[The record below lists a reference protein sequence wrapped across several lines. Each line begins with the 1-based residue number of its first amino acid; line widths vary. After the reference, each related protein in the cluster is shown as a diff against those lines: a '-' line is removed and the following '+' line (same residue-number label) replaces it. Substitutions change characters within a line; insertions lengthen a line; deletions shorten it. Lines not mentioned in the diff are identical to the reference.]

1 MSKIKALSEAIAQIE
16 IDMRSLTTAAEERGE
31 KEMTGEELDKFESL
45 RAEKQKKQRELSALM
60 EVEELDKRKATPQTP
75 ATEEQRAE
83 FEKRAFLNVLRGT
96 ASAEERAAVVME
108 NNKIVVPTYVQSEIM
123 LGLTGT
129 YGILPHVDLSVSDSA
144 ATINYPMVTAPITL
158 EKIVIGTKSTEG
170 SASFKGVQLSA
181 YDYRTQPIPV
191 SETLLAA
198 PDADLLK
205 ALIDLM
211 VENIGQA
218 LSKLIIADGTDN
230 KDFAAILKNCAT
242 VNGTASDSIT
252 YDDIVN
258 LMAGVKAPFDA
269 PGRAKFVVSSQTRKA
284 LLKIRDTNGYPIY
297 VRDMSGTAPATIFG
311 HEVVVDDALPTI
323 AAGKQVMLFGDLK
336 SYKCR
341 LVKGVRVRTYDEQQY
356 ADYNCIGVQG
366 FVTGDGRPVRVAGSV
381 EPIAALKL
389 KAS

>member
-1 MSKIKALSEAIAQIE
+1 MSKIKALKEAIAQIE
-16 IDMRSLTTAAEERGE
+16 NDMRGLITAAEERAE
-31 KEMTGEELDKFESL
+31 KEMTGEELDKFEEL
-45 RAEKQKKQRELSALM
+45 RADKEKKQRELSALM
-60 EVEELDKRKATPQTP
+60 EVEALDKRKATPMAPT
-75 ATEEQRAE
+75 TEEQRAE
-83 FEKRAFLNVLRGT
+83 FEKRAFLNVLRGRAT
-96 ASAEERAAVVME
+96 AEERAAVVME
-108 NNKIVVPTYVQSEIM
+108 NNKMVVPTYVQDEVM

-129 YGILPHVDLSVSDSA
+129 YGILSHVDLRTDTSSA
-144 ATINYPMVTAPITL
+144 TMSFPLVTSPITL

-170 SASFKGVQLSA
+170 SASFTGVQLSA

-211 VENIGQA
+211 VEHIGKA
-218 LSKLIIADGTDN
+218 LSQLIIADGTDN

-242 VNGTASDSIT
+242 VNGTATDDIT
-252 YDDIVN
+252 YEDVIN

-284 LLKIRDTNGYPIY
+284 LLKIRDDNGHPIY
-297 VRDMSGTAPATIFG
+297 VRDMAGAAPATIFG
-311 HEVVVDDALPTI
+311 HEVVVDDAMPNI
-323 AAGKQVMLFGDLK
+323 AADKQVMLFGDLK

-341 LVKGVRVRTYDEQQY
+341 LVKGVRVRTYDEQQF
-356 ADYNCIGVQG
+356 ADFNCIGVQG

-389 KAS
+389 KTA